1 MNLDL
6 NEEQQILNDT
16 ARDFLRGECPKALVR
31 DARSAREPYN
41 KGLWRRIA
49 ELGWMGVAIPEEY
62 GGFGGSFLDLTV
74 LIEAMG
80 EACLPLPFFNT
91 VAIVGTALQLSDAED
106 LKRELL
112 PKIAMGELIAS
123 FALIEPGNT
132 YGTTNIQSHAVGSED
147 GYFLTGHKL
156 FVEYAEAADQLLTV
170 ANIPGKGLGLFLIDT
185 TALGVEMSRIPTLDD
200 AKQCEV
206 RFNNVAVPA
215 HRALA
220 IGDTADTLL
229 QRLEEM
235 SAVGKCAEMV
245 GAIQP
250 VLDMS
255 VSYVKDREQFG
266 QPIGAFQAVQHHCAN
281 MAVEVDCSRYIT
293 KLAASKIS
301 AGEPAAKEAAMA
313 KSYTSKAAVRVAKL
327 GHQTHGAISFCDEH
341 DMHLYLRRCHAA
353 SVAFGDVKYHLE
365 KVAQEIG
372 L

>member
-1 MNLDL
+1 M
-6 NEEQQILNDT
+6 
-16 ARDFLRGECPKALVR
+16 
-31 DARSAREPYN
+31 
-41 KGLWRRIA
+41 A
-49 ELGWMGVAIPEEY
+49 ELGWIGVAIPEEY

-80 EACLPLPFFNT
+80 EACLPMPFFNT
-91 VAIVGTALQLSDAED
+91 VAIVGSALQLSAAED
-106 LKRELL
+106 LKQELL
-112 PKIAMGELIAS
+112 PKIAMGELIGS

-132 YGTTNIQSHAVGSED
+132 YGTTNIQSHAIGDDD
-147 GYFLTGHKL
+147 GYRLTGRKI

-185 TALGVEMSRIPTLDD
+185 GTSGIKMSAMPTLDD

-206 RFNNVAVPA
+206 HFENVAIRSRQV
-215 HRALA
+215 LA
-220 IGDTADTLL
+220 IGDVADTLL

-235 SAVGKCAEMV
+235 SAVGKCSEMV

-250 VLDMS
+250 ILDMS

-266 QPIGAFQAVQHHCAN
+266 KPVGAFQAVQHHCAN
-281 MAVEVDCSRYIT
+281 MAVDVDCCRYIT

-327 GHQTHGAISFCDEH
+327 GHQTHGAISFCDDH

-353 SVAFGDVKYHLE
+353 SVAFGDAKYHLE